1 MSPQMETPPPE
12 DDDNLLAGEYVLGA
26 LDLAERATV
35 EARLR
40 SDTGLAAK
48 VMAWENRLSDLNESF
63 VPAALPDLMPK
74 IEARLFPQAP
84 TSATGPRGWWA
95 DLRLW
100 GGVAVAS
107 IALVAYLAFT
117 PPKPELTATLSIDQS
132 TLQYTAVITS
142 GRLTITR
149 VAGEVPDAAH
159 TRELWIIVGNDP
171 PVSLGV
177 IPASGETISLPGAA
191 AGAMLAVTLEPPG
204 GSPTGKPTGPI
215 IAKGALAKA

>member
-1 MSPQMETPPPE
+1 MSPQMDSPPPE
-12 DDDNLLAGEYVLGA
+12 DDDDLLAGEYVLGA
-26 LDLAERATV
+26 LDLAERAAV

-40 SDTGLAAK
+40 SDTALAAK
-48 VMAWENRLSDLNESF
+48 VLAWESRLADLNDSF
-63 VPAALPDLMPK
+63 LPADLPDLMPK

-84 TSATGPRGWWA
+84 ASTTGLRGWWA

-117 PPKPELTATLSIDQS
+117 PPKPELVATLTVDQS
-132 TLQYTAVITS
+132 ALQYSAVITS
-142 GRLTITR
+142 GHLTITR
-149 VAGEVPDAAH
+149 VSGEVADAAH
-159 TRELWIIVGNDP
+159 AHELWIIVGNDP

-191 AGAMLAVTLEPPG
+191 AGAVLAVTLEPPG

-215 IAKGALAKA
+215 IAKGALVKV